1 MLYATGMRRE
11 ELVQL
16 KVSNIDS
23 ARMLIHIQQSKGQ
36 KDRDVMLSPRLL
48 EELREYWRR
57 TDPKPKTY
65 LFPGGGR
72 AHATDVPMSA
82 KSVFFAVKQAAKN
95 AGLKKHVHPHTLRK
109 ASAYYTTFQ
118 TCSF

>member
-1 MLYATGMRRE
+1 
-11 ELVQL
+11 
-16 KVSNIDS
+16 
-23 ARMLIHIQQSKGQ
+23 
-36 KDRDVMLSPRLL
+36 
-48 EELREYWRR
+48 
-57 TDPKPKTY
+57 
-65 LFPGGGR
+65 
-72 AHATDVPMSA
+72 MSA